1 MIWRSF
7 IFLGAL
13 ALISGCTTMTPEEQR
28 AADEAECRNYG
39 FRPGTDAFAEC
50 LQRVELDRR
59 AEWRARRLEM
69 ERWNTPTVIYQPVV
83 VEKRD

>member
-1 MIWRSF
+1 
-7 IFLGAL
+7 
-13 ALISGCTTMTPEEQR
+13 MTPEEQR